1 MRILFSANNVN
12 QSHRKW
18 CFPTAECSTEYTPLP
33 GHTTTHTTID
43 ACYYSPMTTTNHTDT
58 TTADNADFQLS
69 DDIIYLNHA
78 AVAPWPQCSL
88 RAVQAFAQDNAENGS
103 SHYLQWLETES
114 RLRERLRALINAPSA
129 DDIALL
135 KNTSE
140 ALSVVAFGLDWTP
153 GDNIVSSNE
162 EFPSNR
168 VVWEALER
176 KGVSLRQADLRS
188 AETPEDALFAQVDE
202 HTRLLAISSVQ
213 YASGLQL
220 DLQRIGEFCHERGI
234 LFCVDAIQS
243 LGAVQFDAQ
252 AMHADFVMADG
263 HKWMLGPEGLA
274 VFYCRAELREKL
286 KLYQYGWHMTDAFI
300 DFDRRDWQ
308 PADTARRFEC
318 GSPNMLGIHALEASL
333 ALLQEH
339 GMDRIEAR
347 VLANTCLL
355 IDAIDANPSLE
366 LLTDATPGRY
376 AGIVT
381 FRHRD
386 LDNESLFRHLTD
398 HGVQCAQRGGGVRFS
413 PHYYTPPE
421 KILRAV
427 DLSKKVSSLG

>member
-1 MRILFSANNVN
+1 MRRA
-12 QSHRKW
+12 
-18 CFPTAECSTEYTPLP
+18 
-33 GHTTTHTTID
+33 GD
-43 ACYYSPMTTTNHTDT
+43 ACYHCLMTTTNRPNENPASD
-58 TTADNADFQLS
+58 ADFQLD

-78 AVAPWPQCSL
+78 AVAPWPQRAL
-88 RAVQAFAQDNAENGS
+88 QAVQAFAQDNATLGS
-103 SHYLQWLETES
+103 KHYLQWLETET

-140 ALSVVAFGLDWTP
+140 ALSVVAFGLEWQD

-168 VVWEALER
+168 VVWEALAR
-176 KGVSLRQADLRS
+176 KGVSLRQADLHG
-188 AETPEDALFAQVDE
+188 AETPEDALFTQVDKR
-202 HTRLLAISSVQ
+202 TRLIAISSVQ

-220 DLQRIGEFCHERGI
+220 DLQRIGEFCQQHDI

-243 LGAVQFDAQ
+243 LGAVRFDAQ
-252 AMHADFVMADG
+252 AIHADFVMADG

-286 KLYQYGWHMTDAFI
+286 KLYQYGWHMTDAYV

-339 GMDRIEAR
+339 GMEKIEQQVLTNAR
-347 VLANTCLL
+347 LL
-355 IDAIDANPSLE
+355 IDAIDTSPSLE
-366 LLTDATPGRY
+366 LLTDRTPGRY
-376 AGIVT
+376 AGIIT
-381 FRHRD
+381 FRHRSCG
-386 LDNESLFRHLTD
+386 NESLFKHLTE
-398 HGVQCAQRGGGVRFS
+398 HGVMCAQRGGGIRFS

-427 DLSKKVSSLG
+427 ALINDL

>member
-1 MRILFSANNVN
+1 
-12 QSHRKW
+12 
-18 CFPTAECSTEYTPLP
+18 
-33 GHTTTHTTID
+33 
-43 ACYYSPMTTTNHTDT
+43 MTRTNRPN
-58 TTADNADFQLS
+58 DNPAGAADFQL
-69 DDIIYLNHA
+69 DDNIAYLNHA
-78 AVAPWPQCSL
+78 AVAPWPQRTL
-88 RAVQAFAQDNAENGS
+88 RAVEAFARDNARLGS
-103 SHYLQWLETES
+103 KHYPQWLETEQ

-140 ALSVVAFGLDWTP
+140 ALSVVAFGLQWSK
-153 GDNIVSSNE
+153 GDNVVSSNQ

-168 VVWEALER
+168 VVWEALGR
-176 KGVSLRQADLRS
+176 DGVSLRQADLHA

-202 HTRLLAISSVQ
+202 HTRLIAISSVQ

-220 DLQRIGEFCHERGI
+220 DLRRIGEFCRQHGI

-243 LGAVQFDAQ
+243 LGAVPFDAR
-252 AMHADFVMADG
+252 AVHADFVMADG

-286 KLYQYGWHMTDAFI
+286 KLYQYGWHMTDAYV
-300 DFDRRDWQ
+300 DFDRRDWR

-333 ALLQEH
+333 ALLQEQ
-339 GMDRIEAR
+339 GMENIGKQ
-347 VLANTCLL
+347 VLANARLL
-355 IDAIDANPSLE
+355 IDAIDASASLE
-366 LLTDATPGRY
+366 LLTDPTAGRH

-381 FRHRD
+381 FRHRSC
-386 LDNESLFRHLTD
+386 DNESLFKHLSG
-398 HGVQCAQRGGGVRFS
+398 HGVMCAQRGGGIRFS

-421 KILRAV
+421 KILQAV
-427 DLSKKVSSLG
+427 ALSENCRLV

>member
-1 MRILFSANNVN
+1 MRRAGN
-12 QSHRKW
+12 
-18 CFPTAECSTEYTPLP
+18 
-33 GHTTTHTTID
+33 
-43 ACYYSPMTTTNHTDT
+43 ACYHCLMTTTNRPNKKPAGD
-58 TTADNADFQLS
+58 ADFQLD

-78 AVAPWPQCSL
+78 AVAPWPQRTL
-88 RAVQAFAQDNAENGS
+88 RAVQAFAQDNATLGS
-103 SHYLQWLETES
+103 KHYLQWLETEV

-140 ALSVVAFGLDWTP
+140 ALSVVAFGLDWKT
-153 GDNIVSSNE
+153 GDNIVNSNE

-168 VVWEALER
+168 VVWEALSRE
-176 KGVSLRQADLRS
+176 GVSLHQADLYS
-188 AETPEDALFAQVDE
+188 AETPEEALFAQVDE
-202 HTRLLAISSVQ
+202 HTRLIAISSVQ

-220 DLQRIGEFCHERGI
+220 DLQRIGEFCRQHGI
-234 LFCVDAIQS
+234 LFCIDAIQS

-252 AMHADFVMADG
+252 ACHADFVMADG

-286 KLYQYGWHMTDAFI
+286 KLYQYGWHMTDTHV

-333 ALLQEH
+333 SLLQEH
-339 GMDRIEAR
+339 GMETIEKR
-347 VLANTCLL
+347 VLANARLL
-355 IDAIDANPSLE
+355 IDAIDASPSLE
-366 LLTDATPGRY
+366 LLTDSTPGRY
-376 AGIVT
+376 AGMVT
-381 FRHRD
+381 FRHRSCG
-386 LDNESLFRHLTD
+386 NESLFKHLTE
-398 HGVQCAQRGGGVRFS
+398 HGVMCVQRGGGIRFS

-427 DLSKKVSSLG
+427 ALCKDRRLD

>member
-1 MRILFSANNVN
+1 
-12 QSHRKW
+12 
-18 CFPTAECSTEYTPLP
+18 
-33 GHTTTHTTID
+33 
-43 ACYYSPMTTTNHTDT
+43 MTTTN
-58 TTADNADFQLS
+58 TANNTSAADFQL
-69 DDIIYLNHA
+69 DDKIIYLNHA
-78 AVAPWPQCSL
+78 AVAPWPQCTL
-88 RAVQAFAQDNAENGS
+88 RAVEAFARDNATLGS
-103 SHYLQWLETES
+103 KHYPQWLETEN
-114 RLRERLRALINAPSA
+114 RLRERLRALINAPST

-140 ALSVVAFGLDWTP
+140 ALSVVAFGLDWKA

-168 VVWEALER
+168 VVWEALDRE
-176 KGVSLRQADLRS
+176 GVSLRQADLHS
-188 AETPEDALFAQVDE
+188 AETPEAALFTQVDE
-202 HTRLLAISSVQ
+202 RTRLIAISSVQ

-220 DLQRIGEFCHERGI
+220 DLQRIGEFCRRHGI
-234 LFCVDAIQS
+234 LFCIDAIQS

-252 AMHADFVMADG
+252 ACHADFVMADG

-286 KLYQYGWHMTDAFI
+286 NLYQYGWHMTDAYV
-300 DFDRRDWQ
+300 DFNRRDWR

-339 GMDRIEAR
+339 GMATIEKR
-347 VLANTCLL
+347 VLANSRLL
-355 IDAIDANPSLE
+355 IDAIDASPSLE
-366 LLTDATPGRY
+366 LLTDTAPGRH

-381 FRHRD
+381 FRHRTH
-386 LDNESLFRHLTD
+386 DNETLFKRLTEN
-398 HGVQCAQRGGGVRFS
+398 GVMCAQRGGGIRFS

-421 KILRAV
+421 KLLQAV
-427 DLSKKVSSLG
+427 ALTSVF